1 MRALCE
7 GRSRLEERKATGTP
21 VPPRLACT
29 ACMTERELSVL
40 SRLIVEL
47 NGVLT
52 VYDIRLTALFASL

>member
-1 MRALCE
+1 
-7 GRSRLEERKATGTP
+7 
-21 VPPRLACT
+21 
-29 ACMTERELSVL
+29 MTERELSVL